1 MRMTAKR
8 LVTLLAGL
16 LVLAGVV
23 QADEAAA
30 TGTIKGKAVEAGT
43 GAGLSGV
50 NVVLKGASKVATTG
64 GSGAFS
70 FTGVAPGTYAVIC
83 SKPGYQTRK
92 MAVSVSGGRT
102 VNVTCRMVSVAV
114 KETEKKPATEAVAAE
129 EAAPAMAR
137 DERRMSPK
145 KSKMMIMG
153 GKAATGRLA
162 PPAPSPRPGPR
173 PGDGVPVEHNTEAY
187 DSVKENIF
195 VSAQKNPLST
205 FSIDVDT
212 AAYANMRRFLN
223 QNQLPP
229 KDAVRIEEMVNYF
242 HYDYPDPKGKHPFS
256 ITTEI
261 SSAPWNPKHRVLMI
275 GLQGKKVDTSKM
287 PRNNLVFLMDVSGS
301 MNNPNKLPLLKKSFK
316 LLVENMRA
324 DDRVAIVVYAGAA
337 GLVLPSTSG
346 KEADK
351 ILAALDKLS
360 AGGSTAGG
368 AGIMLAYKVAKD
380 NFIKD
385 GNNRIILA
393 TDGDFNVGASS
404 DGEMVR
410 LIEEKRKE
418 GVFLTVLGLGRGNY
432 KDAKMEKLADKGNGN
447 YAYIDTIMEAKK
459 VLVTEMGS
467 TLLTIAKDVKIQIE
481 FNPAKVKGYRLVGYE
496 NRMLKNEDFNDD
508 TKDAGEM
515 GAGHSVTAFYEIIPA
530 DSDEE
535 LPGVDKLKYQDAKI
549 SDAAKKSPE
558 LATIKF
564 RYKAPKEDESQLIVE
579 PVLDKGIHWKKTSKD
594 FRFASA
600 VVELGLLLRDS
611 EFKGASTF
619 ESLIARAKNASG
631 ADPHGYRAEFVRL
644 AEMAEA
650 LARK

>member
-535 LPGVDKLKYQDAKI
+535 LPGVDPLKYQDAKI